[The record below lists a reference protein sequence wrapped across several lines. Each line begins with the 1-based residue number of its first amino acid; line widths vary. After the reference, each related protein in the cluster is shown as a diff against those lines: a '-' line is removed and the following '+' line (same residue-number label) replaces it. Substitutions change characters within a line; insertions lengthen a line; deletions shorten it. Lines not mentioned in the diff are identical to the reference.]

1 MKKFDNSEFQVSWSR
16 FITEHSS
23 NANNP
28 FNNNMSAA
36 ELNTSIAQIHSNMDT
51 ASLEKHGVSQ
61 ELMKKVAQS
70 LASAA
75 PSETKKTLRVRKE
88 VSAECRCMARTWG
101 SAKNGTL
108 GLGPQCTAAR
118 SGGDYC
124 KMHAKK
130 AAETEQ
136 PCQWKDGKKFGLFMG
151 RIDQPLTGKDQN
163 GKWQILWLCPE
174 VKEQIQADKEAGTF
188 ELGENELKH
197 KSKSSGPKKPRAK
210 KEKPAKKEKAVK
222 APRGKNAYMFY
233 LESRRAAIVAEIKA
247 AAEADGASEE
257 AKAKLTA
264 KGSVKVSEVTKIAGA
279 EWKQLDESAKAPFVK
294 QSADDKAAKLA
305 AFEKAQGEASEVTV
319 EAAAAPEV
327 QSATP
332 PAPPAKPTVTEK
344 VIQNSMKVNSTPLS
358 PSVDAEAQQLLAS
371 LQSQDDDEEEPID
384 VDGPWTYT
392 LEGEHAALSSDEDA
406 AAIKFG
412 EKHYVVPMTWYE
424 KTTGEEEDESEV
436 EKVAIGML
444 TSPVYPRG
452 DDEIKG
458 TFTPKA

>member
-16 FITEHSS
+16 FIPEHSS

-36 ELNTSIAQIHSNMDT
+36 ELNTSIAEIHSNMDT
-51 ASLEKHGVSQ
+51 ASLQKHGVSE
-61 ELMKKVAQS
+61 ELMKKVAKS
-70 LASAA
+70 LATAA
-75 PSETKKTLRVRKE
+75 PSETKKTSRVRKE
-88 VSAECRCMARTWG
+88 KSAECRCMARTWG
-101 SAKNGTL
+101 SAKNGNL

-130 AAETEQ
+130 AAETEE

-247 AAEADGASEE
+247 AAEADGASNE

-279 EWKQLDESAKAPFVK
+279 EWKALDESAKAPFVK

-327 QSATP
+327 QPATP
-332 PAPPAKPTVTEK
+332 PAPPAKPTV
-344 VIQNSMKVNSTPLS
+344 NSTPT
-358 PSVDAEAQQLLAS
+358 PEEVLAS
-371 LQSQDDDEEEPID
+371 LQAQDDDEEEVEEEID
-384 VDGPWTYT
+384 VVGPWTYT
-392 LEGEHAALSSDEDA
+392 LEGEHESLVPEGECAT
-406 AAIKFG
+406 IKFG
-412 EKHYVVPMTWYE
+412 DKHYVVPMKWYE
-424 KTTGEEEDESEV
+424 DSTGQEDVETEV
-436 EKVAIGML
+436 EKASIGML
-444 TSPVYPRG
+444 KPSSYPRG
-452 DDEIKG
+452 DDEITG
-458 TFTPKA
+458 TFTLKA

>member
-28 FNNNMSAA
+28 FNNNMSAT

-51 ASLEKHGVSQ
+51 ASLQKHGVSE

-75 PSETKKTLRVRKE
+75 PSEKKTSRVRKE

-101 SAKNGTL
+101 SAKNGNL

-130 AAETEQ
+130 AAETEE

-210 KEKPAKKEKAVK
+210 KEKPAKKEKTVK

-247 AAEADGASEE
+247 AAEADGASNE

-279 EWKQLDESAKAPFVK
+279 EWKALDESAKAPFVK

-327 QSATP
+327 QPATP
-332 PAPPAKPTVTEK
+332 PAPPAKPTVTEEE
-344 VIQNSMKVNSTPLS
+344 ILNSMKVNSTPT
-358 PSVDAEAQQLLAS
+358 PEEVLAS
-371 LQSQDDDEEEPID
+371 LQAQDDDEEVEEEID
-384 VDGPWTYT
+384 EVGPWTHA
-392 LEGEHAALSSDEDA
+392 LEGEHESLVPDGECAV
-406 AAIKFG
+406 IKFG
-412 EKHYVVPMTWYE
+412 DKHYVVPMKWYE
-424 KTTGEEEDESEV
+424 DATGEEDVESEV

-452 DDEIKG
+452 DDEITG
-458 TFTPKA
+458 TFTLKA

>member
-16 FITEHSS
+16 FIPEHSS

-36 ELNTSIAQIHSNMDT
+36 ELNTSIAEIHSNMDT
-51 ASLEKHGVSQ
+51 ASLQKHGVSE

-75 PSETKKTLRVRKE
+75 PSETKKTSRVRKE

-101 SAKNGTL
+101 SAKNGNL

-130 AAETEQ
+130 AAETEE

-210 KEKPAKKEKAVK
+210 KEKPAKKEKSVK

-279 EWKQLDESAKAPFVK
+279 EWKALDESAKAPFVK

-319 EAAAAPEV
+319 EAAAAPEA
-327 QSATP
+327 QPATP
-332 PAPPAKPTVTEK
+332 PAPP
-344 VIQNSMKVNSTPLS
+344 VNSTPLS
-358 PSVDAEAQQLLAS
+358 PSADAEAQQLLAS
-371 LQSQDDDEEEPID
+371 LQSQDDDDDEEEPID

-392 LEGEHAALSSDEDA
+392 LEGEHTALSSDGDA

-424 KTTGEEEDESEV
+424 KTSGEEEIESEV

>member
-16 FITEHSS
+16 FIPEHSS

-28 FNNNMSAA
+28 FNNNMSAS
-36 ELNTSIAQIHSNMDT
+36 ELNTSIAEIHSNMDT
-51 ASLEKHGVSQ
+51 ASLQKHGVSE
-61 ELMKKVAQS
+61 ELMKKVAQD
-70 LASAA
+70 LATAA
-75 PSETKKTLRVRKE
+75 PSETKKTSRVRKE
-88 VSAECRCMARTWG
+88 VAAECRCMARTWG
-101 SAKNGTL
+101 SAKNGNL

-151 RIDQPLTGKDQN
+151 RIDQPLTGKDEN

-247 AAEADGASEE
+247 AAEADGASDE

-279 EWKQLDESAKAPFVK
+279 EWKALDESAKAPFVK

-327 QSATP
+327 QPATP
-332 PAPPAKPTVTEK
+332 PAPPPAALPVVSKTDTMEA
-344 VIQNSMKVNSTPLS
+344 
-358 PSVDAEAQQLLAS
+358 AEALLAS
-371 LQSQDDDEEEPID
+371 MEAQDDEEEVEID
-384 VDGPWTYT
+384 QVGPWTHT
-392 LEGEHAALSSDEDA
+392 LEGEHESLVPEGEC

-412 EKHYVVPMTWYE
+412 DKHYVVPMKWYE
-424 KTTGEEEDESEV
+424 DATGQEDIESEV
-436 EKVAIGML
+436 EKAAIGML

-452 DDEIKG
+452 EDEITG